1 MRAEARGSFR
11 TDPWPHSVDASAAP
25 TPADGSSAPDSPF
38 VLPPKLPPGVTPTPP
53 APGAIPPG
61 TPRVESSAP
70 LRINGAAV
78 FPRMV
83 WRQCPT
89 YYPTSIAAGINLF
102 LGVSC
107 DDEQEQLAR
116 LAGRAMSTVDA
127 ATPGVGGPELVG
139 WHLPDEADV
148 SVGDPE
154 KMPAP
159 KANGRVTFLTLT
171 DHFSAG
177 AAPGPTDEIS
187 TPGSSRAPTSSGSTR
202 TRSRSAAHSTRS
214 TTSSG
219 CSAS

>member
-25 TPADGSSAPDSPF
+25 TPADGSSTPDSPF

-53 APGAIPPG
+53 SPGALPPG

-70 LRINGAAV
+70 LRVNGAAV

-107 DDEQEQLAR
+107 DDEQEQLTR

-127 ATPGVGGPELVG
+127 ATPGIGGPGLVG

-154 KMPAP
+154 KLPVP
-159 KANGRVTFLTLT
+159 KENGQGHVPDSHRPLLRRRRARAVRQGHLPRLLRARR
-171 DHFSAG
+171 HHRLRHLSGRG
-177 AAPGPTDEIS
+177 ALLARPD
-187 TPGSSRAPTSSGSTR
+187 RQR
-202 TRSRSAAHSTRS
+202 LLDAA
-214 TTSSG
+214 
-219 CSAS
+219 